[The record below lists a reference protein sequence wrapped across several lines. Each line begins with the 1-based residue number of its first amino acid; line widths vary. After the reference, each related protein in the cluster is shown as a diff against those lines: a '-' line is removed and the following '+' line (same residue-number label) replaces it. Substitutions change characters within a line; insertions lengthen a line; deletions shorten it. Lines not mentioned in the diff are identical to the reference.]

1 MRKQLPKVAYFC
13 MEYALYN
20 NFKIYSGGLGIL
32 AVDYLKGAK
41 DNNMP
46 VVGIGIKWKQG
57 YTEQRTDEE
66 GNMYDCFRDYDYESY
81 NYFFW
86 QGASIRYNG

>member
-32 AVDYLKGAK
+32 AVDYLKGGKVIIIFSGKAHPLDTMGK
-41 DNNMP
+41 KIVLNLVKMSRKYRIDKN
-46 VVGIGIKWKQG
+46 I
-57 YTEQRTDEE
+57 
-66 GNMYDCFRDYDYESY
+66 
-81 NYFFW
+81 FFCK
-86 QGASIRYNG
+86 